1 METFILLFLY
11 ETLIWRMYPIKEN
24 IAESSI
30 VHRYYLFVSASE
42 GFMFTEINRKIL
54 LGILFVTSSSKEEIR
69 KERRF

>member
-1 METFILLFLY
+1 MENVSNKGKY
-11 ETLIWRMYPIKEN
+11 SREQR
-24 IAESSI
+24 SI

-54 LGILFVTSSSKEEIR
+54 LGILFVTNSSKEEIR